1 MWSIK
6 YFEEVYKRFQSSGL
20 SARDFCHN
28 ECIAEA
34 KFYYWKRKLKE
45 QTQQEDQQPGFVP
58 IVFSGS
64 TAQLQAVNTVQ
75 QKTIPEHMPPCDEN
89 VFEIVYPNGVK
100 LRVPV
105 GADLTHLRTLILLF
119 Q

>member
-20 SARDFCHN
+20 NARDFCHN

-34 KFYYWKRKLKE
+34 KFYYWKRRLKE
-45 QTQQEDQQPGFVP
+45 HARLAEQQPGFVP
-58 IVFSGS
+58 IVLSGS

-75 QKTIPEHMPPCDEN
+75 QKTIPEHMPPCDDN

>member
-1 MWSIK
+1 MWTLK
-6 YFEEVYKRFQSSGL
+6 YFEEVYDRFESSGL
-20 SARDFCHN
+20 RVKEFCQN
-28 ECIAEA
+28 ECILES
-34 KFYYWKRKLKE
+34 KFYYWKRRLREHKIDKE
-45 QTQQEDQQPGFVP
+45 RQPDFVP
-58 IVFSGS
+58 IAFSGS
-64 TAQLQAVNTVQ
+64 SPQLQTKSRAQ
-75 QKTIPEHMPPCDEN
+75 QRSIPEHMHPCDEN

>member
-20 SARDFCHN
+20 SIRDFCHN
-28 ECIAEA
+28 ECIVES
-34 KFYYWKRKLKE
+34 KFYYWNKRLREHKRQEE
-45 QTQQEDQQPGFVP
+45 QRPGFVP
-58 IVFSGS
+58 IAFSGS
-64 TAQLQAVNTVQ
+64 SLRLQTKSRAQQRS
-75 QKTIPEHMPPCDEN
+75 IPEHMHPCDEN

-105 GADLTHLRTLILLF
+105 GADLTHLRALILLF